1 MRKKGENLQT
11 QQTPKPEAQEPDAT
25 PPLLLHS
32 ASVDIIIIF
41 TSVQVEIIRYNYII
55 HLCWDKNF
63 GNQLLM
69 QLLFQLGMV
78 LAFKN
83 DTPIHN
89 GGLIQWWH
97 WSWRRKRPVKQTPL
111 FPSLAGQSPFWNLT
125 IWKTLKTEKSHT
137 LMSYPGFSENMR
149 ISIFLHFSCLED
161 PGSATLVAASLL
173 DSAEAGWSS
182 VGWTRHWSQWNWWWW
197 QFLVD
202 LIFSPEQ
209 MPRVGAGPIG
219 WTALPFLKQTCFE
232 ISKSQSHQTNSCH
245 LQFHH

>member
-11 QQTPKPEAQEPDAT
+11 QQTPKPEAQEPEAT

-63 GNQLLM
+63 GNKLLM
-69 QLLFQLGMV
+69 QLLFQLGMG

-89 GGLIQWWH
+89 GGLIQWWQ

-137 LMSYPGFSENMR
+137 LMPYPVFFANVRIFSSY
-149 ISIFLHFSCLED
+149 IS
-161 PGSATLVAASLL
+161 LVWKILALQHSLL
-173 DSAEAGWSS
+173 LLCLIELKLDESPLAEHCCYHFE
-182 VGWTRHWSQWNWWWW
+182 RHQ
-197 QFLVD
+197 
-202 LIFSPEQ
+202 
-209 MPRVGAGPIG
+209 
-219 WTALPFLKQTCFE
+219 K
-232 ISKSQSHQTNSCH
+232 TNTT
-245 LQFHH
+245 